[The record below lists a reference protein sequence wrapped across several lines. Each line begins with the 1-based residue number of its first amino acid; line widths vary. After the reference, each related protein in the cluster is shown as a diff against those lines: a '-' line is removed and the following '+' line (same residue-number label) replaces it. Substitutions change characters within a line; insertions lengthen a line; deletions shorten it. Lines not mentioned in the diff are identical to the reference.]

1 MRKVTGVAIVASL
14 VLALAGA
21 APAVVIPLPNGDAE
35 SNISFGTTGGGIP
48 YSSYHPTRPAEYGD
62 YFSCWNCP
70 ENAEAS
76 AVIVTLTDTFI
87 GGQTYTFWATL
98 LHSDHAGGS
107 GTFILGYD
115 NSGAFVELNRAS
127 YTAGTTYN
135 SSYTESAGVSY
146 DITGGSAA
154 VGKPIVLK
162 FKFFGYGTSA
172 AKMNGYLWVDN
183 FQLTYVPEPVT
194 MGLLLAGGALLVV
207 RRRRRTA

>member
-1 MRKVTGVAIVASL
+1 MLRMAIMTGLIL
-14 VLALAGA
+14 GLAVA
-21 APAVVIPLPNGDAE
+21 APGVVITVPNGDAE
-35 SNISFGTTGGGIP
+35 SGIGFGGAIQYAYAAIGQTP
-48 YSSYHPTRPAEYGD
+48 PAEYGS
-62 YFSCWNCP
+62 YFSLQNCVDNLDA
-70 ENAEAS
+70 NAFTA
-76 AVIVTLTDTFI
+76 TLTDTFI
-87 GGQTYTFWATL
+87 GGQTYTFWATIL
-98 LHSDHAGGS
+98 KSDHNGGS